1 MGLRELAQKDAAHT
15 IEGKQAGNTVFTLS
29 DKAGHSWEITGFV
42 GDIGYSVDTEGNRVA
57 GRTVCASF
65 LASRVKIDGKTVTPA
80 PGWKLVYRNLDGETQ
95 ESNVVFAEPDR
106 TIGVVR
112 VYLSLDMSGTE
123 QAVNND

>member
-29 DKAGHSWEITGFV
+29 DKAEHSWEITGFV

-65 LASRVKIDGKTVTPA
+65 LASRVKINGKTVTPA

-123 QAVNND
+123 QAVNDD

>member
-29 DKAGHSWEITGFV
+29 DKAGRSWEITGFV

-65 LASRVKIDGKTVTPA
+65 LASRVKINGKTVTPA
-80 PGWKLVYRNLDGETQ
+80 PGWKLAYRNLDGETQ

-112 VYLSLDMSGTE
+112 AYLSLDMSGTE

>member
-29 DKAGHSWEITGFV
+29 DKARHSWEITGFV
-42 GDIGYSVDTEGNRVA
+42 GVIGYSVDTEGNRVA
-57 GRTVCASF
+57 GRAVCASF
-65 LASRVKIDGKTVTPA
+65 LASRVKINGKTVTPA
-80 PGWKLVYRNLDGETQ
+80 PGWKLVYRNLDGEMQ

-106 TIGVVR
+106 TIGLVR

>member
-29 DKAGHSWEITGFV
+29 DKARHSWEITGFV

-65 LASRVKIDGKTVTPA
+65 LASRVKINGKTVTPA
-80 PGWKLVYRNLDGETQ
+80 PGWKLVYRNLEGET
-95 ESNVVFAEPDR
+95 VVLAQQMHD
-106 TIGVVR
+106 GGDVR

-123 QAVNND
+123 QAVNDD

>member
-1 MGLRELAQKDAAHT
+1 MGLKELANKDAAHT

-65 LASRVKIDGKTVTPA
+65 LARRITIDGRITTPA
-80 PGWKLVYRNLDGETQ
+80 PGWKLCYTNTDGEKQ
-95 ESNVVFAEPDR
+95 EGSVAFAEPDR
-106 TIGVVR
+106 TIGIVR
-112 VYLSLDMSGTE
+112 VFLSRDMSGAE
-123 QAVNND
+123 QEVTNG

>member
-65 LASRVKIDGKTVTPA
+65 LASRVKINGKTVTPA
-80 PGWKLVYRNLDGETQ
+80 PGWKLVTGILTGKRRKAMLFLQ
-95 ESNVVFAEPDR
+95 SR
-106 TIGVVR
+106 TERLELFGFI
-112 VYLSLDMSGTE
+112 L
-123 QAVNND
+123 AWI

>member
-57 GRTVCASF
+57 GRTVC
-65 LASRVKIDGKTVTPA
+65 KTVTPA
-80 PGWKLVYRNLDGETQ
+80 PGWKLVYRNRDGETQ

-112 VYLSLDMSGTE
+112 AYLSLDMSGTE
-123 QAVNND
+123 QAVNDD

>member
-29 DKAGHSWEITGFV
+29 DKAGNSWEITGFV

-65 LASRVKIDGKTVTPA
+65 LASRVKINGKTVTPA
-80 PGWKLVYRNLDGETQ
+80 PGWKLVYRNLEGETQ

-123 QAVNND
+123 QAVNDD

>member
-1 MGLRELAQKDAAHT
+1 M
-15 IEGKQAGNTVFTLS
+15 
-29 DKAGHSWEITGFV
+29 

-65 LASRVKIDGKTVTPA
+65 LASRVKINGKTVTPA
-80 PGWKLVYRNLDGETQ
+80 PGWKLVYRNLDGKTQ

-112 VYLSLDMSGTE
+112 VYLSLDMSGAE
-123 QAVNND
+123 QAVNDD